1 MPKMS
6 RRLELLVVV
15 PKVSWTIFLRIN
27 LIFCVQVRIFG
38 GPDIYVKEHSSLQ
51 LECVISATI
60 VSPKYVVWEHNGQ
73 LVPGT
78 SVIKVQDSPST
89 SSSTLSIG
97 GVSRYQAG
105 NYSCHP
111 DNLHPARV
119 SLHVLSKDGQHLPVT
134 GGAHNIIM
142 RKTVLSSCLRVLL
155 SVILCIL
162 YIK

>member
-1 MPKMS
+1 MK
-6 RRLELLVVV
+6 
-15 PKVSWTIFLRIN
+15 
-27 LIFCVQVRIFG
+27 VRIFG

-60 VSPKYVVWEHNGQ
+60 VSPKYVVWEHNGE

-97 GVSRYQAG
+97 GVSRFQAG
-105 NYSCHP
+105 NYTCHP

-134 GGAHNIIM
+134 GQADNM
-142 RKTVLSSCLRVLL
+142 RRKTVLSSYLRIMTL
-155 SVILCIL
+155 ILCIL

>member
-1 MPKMS
+1 MDHFP
-6 RRLELLVVV
+6 
-15 PKVSWTIFLRIN
+15 RIY
-27 LIFCVQVRIFG
+27 LIFCAKVRIFG

-134 GGAHNIIM
+134 GGAHNIPMEMGLFLVFMI
-142 RKTVLSSCLRVLL
+142 VCCL
-155 SVILCIL
+155 C
-162 YIK
+162 

>member
-1 MPKMS
+1 M
-6 RRLELLVVV
+6 
-15 PKVSWTIFLRIN
+15 
-27 LIFCVQVRIFG
+27 RIFG

-60 VSPKYVVWEHNGQ
+60 VSPKYVVWEHNGE

-97 GVSRYQAG
+97 GVTRHQAG

-134 GGAHNIIM
+134 GRASDIRIESRIFVFAAFM
-142 RKTVLSSCLRVLL
+142 MVLVLL
-155 SVILCIL
+155 QCNN
-162 YIK
+162 K